1 MYKSCFLLLMCT
13 FAHGNVLDMLKGM
26 ATHSK
31 FANLLEKTD
40 GIHKYYMDGYV
51 TIFAPSNAALDKFKG
66 ELNKA
71 FILNHIASAFPRA
84 SLQTVNAA
92 LGDSDLEQ
100 RLTSLLQGH
109 PPLWIRKLK
118 DNNMYVNNAKIS
130 MVLPTTTKNGNKQFL
145 YPIEDV
151 LEPLI
156 PIIENNVSEYVDIKA
171 GDILLSKD
179 KYKLGENKV
188 QRFAEQVS
196 NLGQSKFPEYF
207 AYGKSTFF
215 IPVDQSFE
223 ELDKGLVDEV
233 VVRAHIAP
241 GNLLFTNPV
250 QRKDKEPELYHTL
263 QYKQSSMEVKV
274 VVSLFEDEDGK
285 VKVQS
290 QTMTGN
296 RNHLRGKVVANII
309 KANIPVQNGVV
320 HLIDQPLVILAK
332 SVWEM
337 LDPTKPE
344 NKRFSKFANMVLENP
359 DLLKKMQDTKSIES
373 DDQKNGAT
381 IFVPTNSAFEE
392 LSSSGRM
399 DHLTSE
405 VLGLHFLDYS
415 IESTDIRISHPQTS
429 FKMFGTKVGFP
440 DDSKN
445 MVWMWNST
453 NGEIQLDG
461 MGVQATIVDSDI
473 RATNGIIH
481 QIDKVLGVPLTTIYH
496 KLQSDPMLRLSFK
509 LGEQERYNTKFERED
524 SSFTFLVP
532 TNEAWQTLKGKY
544 ATAFKVLFQGQFF
557 YQSNNIL
564 DRHLKIGKAMNL
576 TELLEAGKLET
587 LRGAPLQ
594 IEAGTFEGEDV
605 VYVKHE
611 DIVAK
616 IIRSNLKCSNGY
628 IHIIDNVIMKRRD
641 VTLSGKESLMP
652 TLLVAT
658 LVPLLLTFIQH

>member
-1 MYKSCFLLLMCT
+1 
-13 FAHGNVLDMLKGM
+13 
-26 ATHSK
+26 
-31 FANLLEKTD
+31 
-40 GIHKYYMDGYV
+40 
-51 TIFAPSNAALDKFKG
+51 
-66 ELNKA
+66 
-71 FILNHIASAFPRA
+71 
-84 SLQTVNAA
+84 
-92 LGDSDLEQ
+92 
-100 RLTSLLQGH
+100 
-109 PPLWIRKLK
+109 
-118 DNNMYVNNAKIS
+118 
-130 MVLPTTTKNGNKQFL
+130 
-145 YPIEDV
+145 
-151 LEPLI
+151 
-156 PIIENNVSEYVDIKA
+156 
-171 GDILLSKD
+171 
-179 KYKLGENKV
+179 
-188 QRFAEQVS
+188 
-196 NLGQSKFPEYF
+196 LGQSKFPEYF